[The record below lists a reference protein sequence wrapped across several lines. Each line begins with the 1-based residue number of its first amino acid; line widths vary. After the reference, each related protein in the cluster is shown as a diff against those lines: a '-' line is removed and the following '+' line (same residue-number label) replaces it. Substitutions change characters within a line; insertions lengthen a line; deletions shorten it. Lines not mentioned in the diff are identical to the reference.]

1 MNKWGSNHI
10 TIKLFCDKDKQ
21 KWKRSA
27 SSCEEIEMSNIW
39 MFRNAQFSTLHIQN
53 ISRTALVLT
62 CWEIF
67 VFDPLVEWVSE
78 SGKGKRRKFH

>member
-39 MFRNAQFSTLHIQN
+39 MFRNAQFSTFHIHN
-53 ISRTALVLT
+53 ISRIRIKSVKNIEANYIRNILSIGTSDNCT
-62 CWEIF
+62 
-67 VFDPLVEWVSE
+67 
-78 SGKGKRRKFH
+78 